1 MLIKVPVSWLRD
13 YVDITVPIAEVA
25 LRLHMSSTEVKGVE
39 RPWWGDKIRTARVE
53 KLAKH
58 PNADKLVLATV
69 DYGAGSPKTVVTGA
83 SNLAEGAIV
92 AYADEGAE
100 IIDGHTGERATL
112 RGKPMRGI
120 KSEGMVLSAKEL
132 GLSDDHEG
140 IHLLD
145 AKLPVGALLREVL
158 GETVLALELQPNRP
172 DCLGVVGIARE
183 VAALLGTDLRDPP
196 LDRIGP
202 ATPNGLDVRI
212 EDDQACPRFA
222 AALLT
227 GVRIGPSPA
236 WMQARLVAAG
246 MRPIDNVVD
255 ITNYVMLELG
265 QPLHAYDQRKLRG
278 GVLVARQARRGE
290 SLRTLDGIDR
300 VLPEGTLVI
309 ADAERALGMAGIM
322 GGEDSEIREDTTT
335 VALECASFEPRGIGR
350 TATKLDLRGSSGSA
364 AARRFS
370 WELSPE
376 LVPIALARAC
386 RLLREHAGARV
397 EGVVDRYPN
406 PRARVNVRMR
416 FSDVPRVMGID
427 IDRDETMD
435 ILRRLQFTAA
445 ADGDTLVAT
454 PPVVRTDIAIA
465 EDVVEEVGRIAGYD
479 RLPTRMP
486 DGLLPLAER
495 HPREEFRE
503 RARDGLAGFGLQE
516 IVSYSLIDPAWLQQ
530 LTADSAPIAP
540 EPLRVVN
547 PTTVSQSVARPT
559 LRASLLDTAR
569 RNLRSRSSVAIFE
582 IAPVYL
588 PRRADLP
595 EERWTV
601 GILIAGTAHPVKD
614 GETWLGPERP
624 FDVCDLQGIVLGL
637 AELLDVQTSGQRG
650 ADPGVGAPDGV
661 GAPAGLHP
669 GRSIAF
675 ANGDKT
681 YLTAGQLDPR
691 VAEKWELPSETYLA
705 EIDVA
710 TWHESSVPPRMTAP
724 PRFPAALRDL
734 AVVVDEATPYGDVE
748 RAVRAAAG
756 KDLESIAL
764 LDLYRGQQTGA
775 GKKSIAVRLTF
786 RSASGTLG
794 EADVERLVK
803 RVTGRLQ
810 HAVGAAIRD

>member
-1 MLIKVPVSWLRD
+1 VLIKVPVSWLRE
-13 YVDITVPIAEVA
+13 YVDITVPIDELA
-25 LRLHMSSTEVKGVE
+25 LKLHMSSTEVKGIE
-39 RPWWGDKIRTARVE
+39 RPWWDDKIRTARVE

-58 PNADKLVLATV
+58 PNADKLLLATV
-69 DYGAGSPKTVVTGA
+69 DYGAGASKTVVTGA
-83 SNLAEGAIV
+83 TNLTEGAIV
-92 AYADEGAE
+92 PYADEGAT
-100 IIDGHTGERATL
+100 IIDGHTGERTVL

-120 KSEGMVLSAKEL
+120 KSEGMVLSQKEL
-132 GLSDDHEG
+132 GLSDEHEG
-140 IHLLD
+140 IHILD
-145 AKLPVGALLREVL
+145 ADVPVGAVLREVL

-183 VAALLGTDLRDPP
+183 VAAILGTSLRDPP
-196 LDRIGP
+196 VDRLGP
-202 ATPNGLDVRI
+202 GAPKGLDVRI
-212 EDDQACPRFA
+212 EDELACPRFA

-290 SLRTLDGIDR
+290 SLRTLDGVDR

-309 ADAERALGMAGIM
+309 ADAERALGIAGII
-322 GGEDSEIREDTTT
+322 GGEDSEIRPDTTA
-335 VALECASFEPRGIGR
+335 VALEAASFEPRRIGR
-350 TATKLDLRGSSGSA
+350 TATKLDMRGSSGSA

-386 RLLREHAGARV
+386 RLLREHAGAKFA
-397 EGVVDRYPN
+397 GVVDRYPN
-406 PRARVNVRMR
+406 PRPRVNVRMR

-427 IDRDETMD
+427 IDPAETLD

-454 PPVVRTDIAIA
+454 PPAVRTDIAIA
-465 EDVVEEVGRIAGYD
+465 EDIVEEVGRVAGYD
-479 RLPTRMP
+479 RLPTRIP
-486 DGLLPLAER
+486 DGPLPLAER
-495 HPREEFRE
+495 HPLEEFRE
-503 RARDGLAGFGLQE
+503 RVRDGLAGFGVQE
-516 IVSYSLIDPAWLQQ
+516 IVSYSLVDPAWLKQ
-530 LTADSAPIAP
+530 LTADGSPIAP

-559 LRASLLDTAR
+559 LRPSLLDTAR
-569 RNLRSRSSVAIFE
+569 RNLRHRSSVAIFE
-582 IAPVYL
+582 IAPIYL

-595 EERWTV
+595 EERWTI
-601 GILIAGTAHPVKD
+601 GILIAGNAQPVKD
-614 GETWLGPERP
+614 GETWLVPERR
-624 FDVCDLQGIVLGL
+624 FDERDLQGIVSGL
-637 AELLDVQTSGQRG
+637 SELLEVQMSGGERV
-650 ADPGVGAPDGV
+650 DAP
-661 GAPAGLHP
+661 GLHP

-675 ANGDKT
+675 VREGRT
-681 YLTAGQLDPR
+681 GLTLGQLDPR
-691 VAEKWELPSETYLA
+691 VAEIWELPVETFVA
-705 EIDVA
+705 EIDLL
-710 TWHESSVPPRMTAP
+710 TWQETSRPPRVVAP

-748 RAVRAAAG
+748 REIRAAAG
-756 KDLESIAL
+756 KDLESLAL
-764 LDLYRGQQTGA
+764 LDLYRGQQTGV
-775 GKKSIAVRLTF
+775 GKKSFAVRLVF
-786 RSASGTLG
+786 RSAAGTLG

-803 RVTGRLQ
+803 RITGRLQ
-810 HAVGAAIRD
+810 RALAVTIRD

>member
-1 MLIKVPVSWLRD
+1 MLIKVPLSWLRE
-13 YVDITVPIAEVA
+13 YVDINVPIDELA
-25 LRLHMSSTEVKGVE
+25 LKLHMSSTEVKGVE
-39 RPWWGDKIRTARVE
+39 RPWWDDKIRTARVE

-58 PNADKLVLATV
+58 PNADKLLLATV
-69 DYGAGSPKTVVTGA
+69 DYGASVPKTVVTGA
-83 SNLAEGAIV
+83 TNLTVGAIV
-92 AYADEGAE
+92 PYADEGAT

-120 KSEGMVLSAKEL
+120 QSEGMVLSRKEL
-132 GLSDDHEG
+132 GLGEEHEG
-140 IHLLD
+140 IHILD
-145 AKLPVGALLREVL
+145 PKVPVGALLREVL
-158 GETVLALELQPNRP
+158 GETVLALEVQPNRP
-172 DCLGVVGIARE
+172 DCLGVIGIARE
-183 VAALLGTDLRDPP
+183 VAALLGTNLKEPP
-196 LDRIGP
+196 LERLGSGAP
-202 ATPNGLDVRI
+202 KGLDVRI
-212 EDDQACPRFA
+212 EDDHACPRFA

-255 ITNYVMLELG
+255 ITNYVMLDLG
-265 QPLHAYDQRKLRG
+265 QPLHAYDHERLRG

-290 SLRTLDGIDR
+290 SLRTLDGVDR

-309 ADAERALGMAGIM
+309 ADAERALGVAGIL

-350 TATKLDLRGSSGSA
+350 TATKLGLRGSSGSA

-370 WELSPE
+370 WELSPD

-386 RLLREHAGARV
+386 RLLRDHASAKI

-406 PRARVNVRMR
+406 PRPRVNVRMR

-427 IDRDETMD
+427 IDSDETLD

-465 EDVVEEVGRIAGYD
+465 EDIVEEVGRIAGYD

-486 DGLLPLAER
+486 DGPLPLAER
-495 HPREEFRE
+495 HPLEEFRE
-503 RARDGLAGFGLQE
+503 SARDGLAGFGLQE
-516 IVSYSLIDPAWLQQ
+516 IVSYSLIDPAWLKQ
-530 LTADSAPIAP
+530 LTADGSPIAP

-569 RNLRSRSSVAIFE
+569 RNLRNRASVAIFE
-582 IAPVYL
+582 IAPIYL

-595 EERWTV
+595 DERWTI
-601 GILIAGTAHPVKD
+601 GILLAGNAQPVKD
-614 GETWLGPERP
+614 GETWLTAERR
-624 FDVCDLQGIVLGL
+624 FDVRDLQGIVLGL
-637 AELLDVQTSGQRG
+637 AELLDVHASGEQR
-650 ADPGVGAPDGV
+650 ADAP
-661 GAPAGLHP
+661 GLHP
-669 GRSIAF
+669 GRGIAF
-675 ANGDKT
+675 ARAEKT
-681 YLTAGQLDPR
+681 YLVAGELDPR
-691 VAEKWELPSETYLA
+691 VAEQWELPPDTFVA
-705 EIDVA
+705 EIDLA
-710 TWHESSVPPRMTAP
+710 IWQESSRPPRVVAP

-748 RAVRAAAG
+748 REIRAATG

-764 LDLYRGQQTGA
+764 IDLYRGQQAGA
-775 GKKSIAVRLTF
+775 GKKSFAVRLVF
-786 RSASGTLG
+786 RSATGTLV
-794 EADVERLVK
+794 EAEVDRLVK
-803 RVTGRLQ
+803 RVSGRLQ
-810 HAVGAAIRD
+810 HAVGATIRS